1 MIQIGFED
9 SSILMEAGDLP
20 DAVPAAVRSACQK
33 LNVEFWA
40 VASIQVGEMAYS
52 DLQIQEVCRILAL
65 QDALAVIEQYADSA
79 NWSGVF
85 NRQKT
90 VRRRWKGAGESGN
103 DLAFTA
109 LDRLQQYDPSYR
121 RAR

>member
-1 MIQIGFED
+1 MIQVGYED
-9 SSILMEAGDLP
+9 GSILMEAGDLP
-20 DAVPAAVRSACQK
+20 DAVSDAVRLACQK

-40 VASIQVGEMAYS
+40 ATSIQVGEMAYS
-52 DLQIQEVCRILAL
+52 DLQIQEVCQILAL
-65 QDALAVIEQYADSA
+65 QDALAVVGQYADPA

-85 NRQKT
+85 NQQKT
-90 VRRRWKGAGESGN
+90 VQRRWKGAGESGN

>member
-1 MIQIGFED
+1 MIQVGFED
-9 SSILMEAGDLP
+9 GSILMEAGDLP
-20 DAVPAAVRSACQK
+20 DAVSDGVRSACQK

-40 VASIQVGEMAYS
+40 VTSIPVGEMAYS
-52 DLQIQEVCRILAL
+52 DLQIQEVYRILAL
-65 QDALAVIEQYADSA
+65 QDALAVIGQYADSA

-90 VRRRWKGAGESGN
+90 AQRRWKGAGESGN

>member
-9 SSILMEAGDLP
+9 GSIVMGAGDLS
-20 DAVPAAVRSACQK
+20 DAVPDAVRSACQK

-40 VASIQVGEMAYS
+40 VTAIQVGETAYCDS
-52 DLQIQEVCRILAL
+52 QIQEVRRVLAL
-65 QDALAVIEQYADSA
+65 QDALAVIKQYANSA

-90 VRRRWKGAGESGN
+90 VQRRWKGIGESGN
-103 DLAFTA
+103 DLAFDA